1 MPSAERFSR
10 LCLPTQSP
18 FQRLAG
24 RADWRSSARLYQPAE
39 PPRPRTSPRLRAS
52 AHDLRLGLSPESASI
67 GASHSPEDAL
77 SAECVGPEDSFPDSR
92 RKFSGPLLRNR
103 RNVRE
108 VKVAR
113 DVQVPSVI
121 PNSYA
126 VGPIVTAIDNDGK
139 KVDFRLAKANRY
151 HLESLIF
158 AVEQAGCRMLHSGRD
173 GERIPC
179 AVLLV
184 EVTVKK

>member
-1 MPSAERFSR
+1 MWHRKI
-10 LCLPTQSP
+10 
-18 FQRLAG
+18 
-24 RADWRSSARLYQPAE
+24 
-39 PPRPRTSPRLRAS
+39 
-52 AHDLRLGLSPESASI
+52 LSQI
-67 GASHSPEDAL
+67 LDG
-77 SAECVGPEDSFPDSR
+77 
-92 RKFSGPLLRNR
+92 KFSGPLLRNR

-151 HLESLIF
+151 HLESLLS

-179 AVLLV
+179 AVLLF